1 MSLQVPT
8 LFHVR
13 KPRADL
19 KSPTACISSLT
30 FSESHDL
37 CFYVVSKA
45 VRDAPGV
52 TGHPVCSEDPPY
64 GVQSRLISNE
74 GPYLYF
80 TGKET
85 EA

>member
-1 MSLQVPT
+1 MSLQVPI

-19 KSPTACISSLT
+19 ESPTACLSSLT
-30 FSESHDL
+30 FSESHHL
-37 CFYVVSKA
+37 CFCVVGKA
-45 VRDAPGV
+45 VSDTPGV
-52 TGHPVCSEDPPY
+52 TGHPVCSEEPLM
-64 GVQSRLISNE
+64 VCKVVISNE

-80 TGKET
+80 TEKDT